1 MRELEYEYKVWW
13 CPWRRRTTARVP
25 SQWYEIDRERLLAV
39 SRAAMGAIGSEEYF
53 ARMLGMPQSLYSR
66 LDSWSIYQLQQ
77 QLRWID
83 EGRAETT
90 RMIIDKVETLRAPG
104 DALDGVSLQQFMTVD
119 TFFDQYTK
127 SITDEKKEGD
137 IRLLCRFVAA
147 LYLRPRERYALE
159 PVRKTLFDLPGQN
172 LRLVDIDANARML
185 EQRAD
190 RDILHAIHL
199 NWILIRSWLSRAY
212 PYMFPESDGEGN
224 GPAVR
229 NVWLTFFDSFV
240 GDDVAHM
247 DEYRQMACTDA
258 FRVINKRIKD
268 SLKKK

>member
-13 CPWRRRTTARVP
+13 CPWRRRTTAGVP

-90 RMIIDKVETLRAPG
+90 RMIIDKVEALRAPG

-199 NWILIRSWLSRAY
+199 NWILIRRRA
-212 PYMFPESDGEGN
+212 SGEGR
-224 GPAVR
+224 GWRRATARATGQPCAMC
-229 NVWLTFFDSFV
+229 
-240 GDDVAHM
+240 G
-247 DEYRQMACTDA
+247 
-258 FRVINKRIKD
+258 
-268 SLKKK
+268 